1 MNVVPVHK
9 KGEKL
14 ILKNYRPIS
23 LLPIDGKIS
32 EILLYDRIFEFFIEN
47 NLISKNQSGFRSGD
61 SFIDQL
67 LSITQEID
75 QPFDDNLEIRPVFLD
90 ISKAFDEV
98 WHKGLIFKLNQNDI
112 SYKILNMITAFLSFR
127 KQRVVLNAQSSLWV
141 SVEAGYIV
149 LTLVFVGNI
158 YCSAD
163 HK

>member
-149 LTLVFVGNI
+149 LTLVFFGKN

-163 HK
+163 NK